1 MISSASARLAR
12 VPLFFSA
19 VRFQETLFALP
30 FAYTG
35 MVLAAEGLPTW
46 HQFGWI
52 TAAMVGARTLGMAA
66 NRLIDRHIDARNP
79 RTASRHLPTGALA
92 SADVAVLAA
101 VAAAVFFVSA
111 AMLNGLALAL
121 SPVAAAY
128 LIAYPYTKRFTW
140 AANLLLGWALAIAP
154 AGAWIGVR
162 GQPRLGRPSCSRLA
176 VACWAG
182 GFDVLY
188 HVQDRDFYV
197 RDGLHSA
204 RPEVRRRGRVQGRA
218 GSRRRGRR
226 RARRAR
232 HRGWAWPYRTS
243 SAAPSPRRS
252 WAYKYRIVSPADLSR
267 MGVAFMRMN
276 ALVSAT
282 MLLST
287 LIAVLVDWGEH
298 PGEQREQDR
307 PVIVRDHGRQRRRP
321 GPRRTIDRL
330 LEADRPVVAS
340 ASPAARMVWRQE
352 IEESFGSAIER
363 LGRLRRLHLLP
374 ERRPDRAH
382 SQRHLPGPRHG
393 HRPPPA

>member
-1 MISSASARLAR
+1 MIASAGARLAR

-35 MVLAAEGLPTW
+35 MALAAEGLPTW

-52 TAAMVGARTLGMAA
+52 TAAMVGARTFGMAA

-79 RTASRHLPTGALA
+79 RTASRHLPTGALS

-101 VAAAVFFVSA
+101 LAAAVFFVSA

-162 GQPRLGRPSCSRLA
+162 GSLDWEAVLLALA

-182 GFDVLY
+182 GFDILY

-197 RDGLHSA
+197 RDGLHS
-204 RPEVRRRGRVQGRA
+204 V
-218 GSRRRGRR
+218 
-226 RARRAR
+226 ARRFGVVTAFR
-232 HRGWAWPYRTS
+232 AAQALDVMAVSALVALGAWMGLAFPYFIGCAI
-243 SAAPSPRRS
+243 AAALMA
-252 WAYKYRIVSPADLSR
+252 WKYRIVSPTDLSR

-282 MLLST
+282 MLSST
-287 LIAVLVDWGEH
+287 LIAVLVDWGS
-298 PGEQREQDR
+298 
-307 PVIVRDHGRQRRRP
+307 I
-321 GPRRTIDRL
+321 
-330 LEADRPVVAS
+330 
-340 ASPAARMVWRQE
+340 W
-352 IEESFGSAIER
+352 
-363 LGRLRRLHLLP
+363 
-374 ERRPDRAH
+374 
-382 SQRHLPGPRHG
+382 
-393 HRPPPA
+393 